1 MENITKWLETATALL
16 ESSYRGTVQPCA
28 IQGGVSRY
36 HITNKTI
43 PNTNP
48 KTNKQTKKNHNQ
60 KIKINK

>member
-48 KTNKQTKKNHNQ
+48 KTTKNKTENR
-60 KIKINK
+60 NKA